1 MSAESK
7 SPEEYR
13 TALESEEL
21 DKLTK
26 GLSKLQVSNEKPLMH
41 TFPVKTE
48 PDATHSNAAPLLQTT
63 KKGKSVKGLTVNVQA
78 ASRKR
83 AEAKAKNE
91 RGTRKTSRRTAVNSG
106 PPENAASKPLPI
118 PNVLPPIPE
127 GTRRTRGQTRKVLEK
142 AQLAQKKG
150 VKARSK
156 KAYKTFQ
163 QRARNSRRAKV
174 AMKRTGDMKTL
185 QALKKEERSRK
196 AKEAA
201 AKTAAT
207 KAEKEAKKQAAVEKA
222 QATKASKKD
231 TEMK

>member
-1 MSAESK
+1 MSSAESK

-41 TFPVKTE
+41 TFPVNTQ
-48 PDATHSNAAPLLQTT
+48 PRAAQTQS
-63 KKGKSVKGLTVNVQA
+63 KKGKSVKGHAVNVQA
-78 ASRKR
+78 SARKR
-83 AEAKAKNE
+83 TEAKAKNE
-91 RGTRKTSRRTAVNSG
+91 RQTRKLSRRNAVKSAS
-106 PPENAASKPLPI
+106 PEKPVAI
-118 PNVLPPIPE
+118 PNVLPAIPE
-127 GTRRTRGQTRKVLEK
+127 GTRRTRGQTRKALEK
-142 AQLAQKKG
+142 GQLAQKKG
-150 VKARSK
+150 VKARTK
-156 KAYKTFQ
+156 KAYKTFE

-174 AMKRTGDMKTL
+174 AMKRTGVMKTL

-201 AKTAAT
+201 VKTAAA
-207 KAEKEAKKQAAVEKA
+207 KAEKEAKKQEAIEKGK
-222 QATKASKKD
+222 ATKASKKD

>member
-41 TFPVKTE
+41 TFPANTQ
-48 PDATHSNAAPLLQTT
+48 PRAAQTQS
-63 KKGKSVKGLTVNVQA
+63 KKGKSVKGYTVNVQA
-78 ASRKR
+78 STRRR
-83 AEAKAKNE
+83 AEAKEKNE
-91 RGTRKTSRRTAVNSG
+91 RQTRKSSKRTAVKPAS
-106 PPENAASKPLPI
+106 PENAASNPLAI

-127 GTRRTRGQTRKVLEK
+127 GTRRTRGQTRKVLERV
-142 AQLAQKKG
+142 QLAQKKG
-150 VKARSK
+150 VKARTK
-156 KAYKTFQ
+156 KAFKTFE
-163 QRARNSRRAKV
+163 QRARDRRQAKIT
-174 AMKRTGDMKTL
+174 MKRTGFMKAAN
-185 QALKKEERSRK
+185 ALKKEERSRR
-196 AKEAA
+196 AKETA
-201 AKTAAT
+201 AKTAAA
-207 KAEKEAKKQAAVEKA
+207 KAEKKAKKQAAVEKA

>member
-13 TALESEEL
+13 SALESEEL

-41 TFPVKTE
+41 TFPVKSE
-48 PDATHSNAAPLLQTT
+48 RGATQS
-63 KKGKSVKGLTVNVQA
+63 KRGKSVKGLTVNVQA

-83 AEAKAKNE
+83 TEAKAKNE
-91 RGTRKTSRRTAVNSG
+91 RGTRKASKRTAVNSG
-106 PPENAASKPLPI
+106 PPENAANHLPI

-127 GTRRTRGQTRKVLEK
+127 GTRRTRGQTRRVLEK

-174 AMKRTGDMKTL
+174 AMKRTGVMQTL

-207 KAEKEAKKQAAVEKA
+207 KAEKEAKKQEAIEKGK
-222 QATKASKKD
+222 ATKASKKD

>member
-1 MSAESK
+1 MTSAETV

-13 TALESEEL
+13 SALESKEL

-26 GLSKLQVSNEKPLMH
+26 GLSNLQVSNEKPLMH

-48 PDATHSNAAPLLQTT
+48 HGAVKTEHGAT
-63 KKGKSVKGLTVNVQA
+63 KGKSVKGRTVNVQTA
-78 ASRKR
+78 TRRR
-83 AEAKAKNE
+83 AETKARNE
-91 RGTRKTSRRTAVNSG
+91 RGTRRTSRRMAVNAG
-106 PPENAASKPLPI
+106 PPENAA

-156 KAYKTFQ
+156 KAYKTFE

-174 AMKRTGDMKTL
+174 AMKRTGVMKTL

-207 KAEKEAKKQAAVEKA
+207 KAEKEAKKQEAIEKGK
-222 QATKASKKD
+222 ATKASKKD